1 MCVDDEVLWSIGEV
15 ARKTGLSV
23 KLIRHWSELGLVP
36 PAGRTAAGYRVFAPE
51 SLARLELARTL
62 RDLGLGLRAIRD
74 VLDREH
80 TLAEVAAA
88 HADALEEQIRTLR
101 SQQAVLRSVTRRGTT
116 AEGLAFMNRT
126 ARLTAVERRTIIH
139 EFVAEALGDLDVP
152 TYRRGLLAAT
162 PELPDHPTDEQVDA
176 WIELSELVT
185 DTGLRSAMRRM
196 AQYAAEHAPGEHDDE
211 ALRAARQVT
220 DYWAERVHEAM
231 REGIAPDSPAADAV
245 VAAIVAVWLPTQ
257 TQIRT
262 CDEVYADGGTG
273 AAPSAGTARSRLRCA
288 RRALLAAAVPHQRR
302 SRAAEFGSGRQL
314 ADDCAAYPSR
324 AGSCAARNSARCT
337 TPGPTPGNRR
347 ACWTPASV
355 FWQHGGRPR
364 LRRGPGHVRPAD
376 AMRPMGRSRAARPP
390 GVGEPVVVRHG
401 QRLPA
406 RRLRRRPPRRGPRRG
421 LPRRRA
427 QRRVTAFRRPG
438 MLEERYGPA
447 PGRRL
452 VEQLVI
458 EMLVHGWDLATA
470 IGHPRDLV
478 PDLAEAAL
486 PVVQRDLRQP
496 APYRRRLLR
505 PAPAGSLRR
514 DRTRPSGGL
523 PRPIGHLSPATSG
536 ILLGISCAG
545 VRRGHASV
553 LAVPKWPGGG
563 CRQRPHC
570 RGHVS
575 FLPAA
580 AQVSSLTT
588 GRWSRRPPAPGPP
601 AWAPGPGSIEQREP
615 AGGAR

>member
-1 MCVDDEVLWSIGEV
+1 MCVQDEVLWSIGEV

-23 KLIRHWSELGLVP
+23 KLIRHWSEMGLVP

-62 RDLGLGLRAIRD
+62 RDLGLGLQAIRD

-139 EFVAEALGDLDVP
+139 EFVAETLGDLDVP

-196 AQYAAEHAPGEHDDE
+196 AQYAAEHAPGEHDDD
-211 ALRAARQVT
+211 ALRAAQQVT
-220 DYWAERVHEAM
+220 DDWTERVHGAM

-262 CDEVYADGGTG
+262 RDEVHADGG
-273 AAPSAGTARSRLRCA
+273 
-288 RRALLAAAVPHQRR
+288 
-302 SRAAEFGSGRQL
+302 
-314 ADDCAAYPSR
+314 
-324 AGSCAARNSARCT
+324 
-337 TPGPTPGNRR
+337 
-347 ACWTPASV
+347 
-355 FWQHGGRPR
+355 
-364 LRRGPGHVRPAD
+364 
-376 AMRPMGRSRAARPP
+376 
-390 GVGEPVVVRHG
+390 
-401 QRLPA
+401 PA
-406 RRLRRRPPRRGPRRG
+406 RRLLLEQLEVASDVRVERYWQLLCFINGAPVRPSLAAAGNWLMTALRTNPEPGARSTELGALYDAGADAWEPEG
-421 LPRRRA
+421 LLDA
-427 QRRVTAFRRPG
+427 CERVLRTVGGLVSVVDPGMFARPTPCADWDVRTLLDHLVWENLLWSGMANGSPPSDFAADHLGEDHVAAFHAAAHSALTAFRRPG

-486 PVVQRDLRQP
+486 PVVQQI
-496 APYRRRLLR
+496 Y
-505 PAPAGSLRR
+505 GSLP
-514 DRTRPSGGL
+514 RT
-523 PRPIGHLSPATSG
+523 
-536 ILLGISCAG
+536 
-545 VRRGHASV
+545 
-553 LAVPKWPGGG
+553 
-563 CRQRPHC
+563 
-570 RGHVS
+570 
-575 FLPAA
+575 
-580 AQVSSLTT
+580 
-588 GRWSRRPPAPGPP
+588 
-601 AWAPGPGSIEQREP
+601 
-615 AGGAR
+615 AGGSFAPPQPVRSDATALDRLAGCLGRTVT